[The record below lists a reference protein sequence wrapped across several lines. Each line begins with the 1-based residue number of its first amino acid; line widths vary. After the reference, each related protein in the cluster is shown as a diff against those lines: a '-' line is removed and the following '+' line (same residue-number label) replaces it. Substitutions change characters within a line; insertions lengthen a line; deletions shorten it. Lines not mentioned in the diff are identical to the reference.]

1 MVLLGVVII
10 RFVIGGL
17 TDVSGMVG
25 FDFDLQIFSVD
36 TVVAA
41 LQHSSRLLRWRMAP
55 LEAPPPRPRPRPGVG
70 CRVGVVDVAAP
81 PVRLATKYEYPP
93 SCSCVVMDLVPVV
106 RVCRRVLT
114 RRFCKQS
121 GNRSGLQLR
130 HYLKYNARKQ
140 AKVPWVV
147 SQM

>member
-41 LQHSSRLLRWRMAP
+41 LQHSSRLLLRWRMAP
-55 LEAPPPRPRPRPGVG
+55 LEAAATRPRPRPGG
-70 CRVGVVDVAAP
+70 CWVGVVGVAAP
-81 PVRLATKYEYPP
+81 PVRLAST
-93 SCSCVVMDLVPVV
+93 STRHLVLVVMDLVPA
-106 RVCRRVLT
+106 RVCT
-114 RRFCKQS
+114 T
-121 GNRSGLQLR
+121 
-130 HYLKYNARKQ
+130 
-140 AKVPWVV
+140 
-147 SQM
+147 